1 MANVYESKFKG
12 VEVDDGINTA
22 TYATGTGGINVTI
35 KGTTNITGVS
45 GRHLEIDGSKLETA
59 LGKKQDT
66 ITDQT
71 SLNAAALSVNALT
84 VNSSIEAG
92 GAVNITAD
100 TMTFEIGPND
110 ITFKSD
116 FGGSVV
122 FNNSAIF
129 KGTPGVRFYLG
140 DTGEYANILAPSNG
154 TGVYDVRLP
163 DTGGTIA
170 LTSNTV
176 SSIGGQTGV
185 IALST
190 GLAIGSNGLYCTVAG
205 GGGST
210 GVSSIGGK
218 TGVITLGTGL
228 SISNTNVLSCTVT
241 GVTSIGG
248 RTGDVGLGRGI
259 ALSDTGEIENFTW
272 EVTYQVE
279 DLPSDLQ
286 EPEVYVSIITN
297 LPRETLDQFTNSITF
312 AQLKENFGP
321 DNSSSDD
328 GVFILNPYGYALVG
342 RESGSGRTA
351 VKPLLFNET
360 NGVVFPSLQSDSGF
374 IYSGTNSIHFT
385 RASIRRV

>member
-12 VEVDDGINTA
+12 VEVDKGVNIALNL
-22 TYATGTGGINVTI
+22 TGTGVIQITTSGTGIDTI
-35 KGTTNITGVS
+35 KTVKITPIQSTGTSTTDVMSQNAVT
-45 GRHLEIDGSKLETA
+45 EA
-59 LGKKQDT
+59 LKGKQDT
-66 ITDQT
+66 ITDQLKVT
-71 SLNAAALSVNALT
+71 GTTHFYQKTGWSGAPLLISSNNGDFIEAYKG
-84 VNSSIEAG
+84 SSITQIDMLDG
-92 GAVNITAD
+92 NYSNTI
-100 TMTFEIGPND
+100 
-110 ITFKSD
+110 
-116 FGGSVV
+116 
-122 FNNSAIF
+122 
-129 KGTPGVRFYLG
+129 YLPTG
-140 DTGEYANILAPSNG
+140 D
-154 TGVYDVRLP
+154 
-163 DTGGTIA
+163 GTIA

-205 GGGST
+205 GGGSA

-259 ALSDTGEIENFTW
+259 ALGDTGEIENFTW

>member
-12 VEVDDGINTA
+12 VEVDDGINTV

-35 KGTTNITGVS
+35 KGTTNVTGAS
-45 GRHLEIDGSKLETA
+45 GRHLEIDGSELKTA

-66 ITDQT
+66 ITDKT
-71 SLNAAALSVNALT
+71 SLNAAALNVNALT

-92 GAVNITAD
+92 GAVNIAAD

-116 FGGSVV
+116 WGGSVV

-154 TGVYDVRLP
+154 TGVYDIRLP
-163 DTGGTIA
+163 DTGGTLA
-170 LTSNTV
+170 LTSETV
-176 SSIGGQTGV
+176 SS
-185 IALST
+185 L
-190 GLAIGSNGLYCTVAG
+190 
-205 GGGST
+205 
-210 GVSSIGGK
+210 GGK

-241 GVTSIGG
+241 GGGSTGVTSIGG
-248 RTGDVGLGRGI
+248 LTGDVNLGRGI
-259 ALSDTGEIENFTW
+259 AVSDTGEIENFTW

-279 DLPSDLQ
+279 DLPNDLQ

-297 LPRETLDQFTNSITF
+297 LPRETLDQLTTSITY
-312 AQLKENFGP
+312 AALKENFGP
-321 DNSSSDD
+321 DSTSSDD
-328 GVFILNPYGYALVG
+328 GIFILNPYGYAFIN
-342 RESGSGRTA
+342 REGGSGRTA

-360 NGVVFPSLQSDSGF
+360 NGIVFPSSQSDSF
-374 IYSGTNSIHFT
+374 IYSGTSSIKFT
-385 RASIRRV
+385 RVSIRRV